1 MAYQQQQQPVQRSDG
16 GPACIQ
22 LMARIEEKIAVICNI
37 GRSDHHNLHTVWAVV
52 LVRDAV
58 CSLPDITEN
67 PFMEKWS

>member
-1 MAYQQQQQPVQRSDG
+1 MAYQQQQPVQRSDG
-16 GPACIQ
+16 GPAYYIK

-58 CSLPDITEN
+58 CSLTDITEN
-67 PFMEKWS
+67 PFIEKWS